1 MKVYAECL
9 PSSSERVVAIAGTAD
24 QIVAALEIMMKVIE
38 ENPIKVSDDIFCP
51 LYF

>member
-38 ENPIKVSDDIFCP
+38 ENPIKVSGWK
-51 LYF
+51 